1 MCWLIYVVSYLG
13 RYSYNSNVVPMAE
26 FFGKSNTEIGWA
38 MTLFFFAYGAGQII
52 NGLLCK
58 FYNVRYIL
66 SGSLIISAILNASI
80 FFGLPFE
87 LIKYVWLLNG
97 ASQSVLWTSLLM
109 TTAKNLDEKHVK
121 TSILALGTTVSIG
134 TFLSYGLSA
143 LLALFGGWKLS
154 FLISA
159 IAMATVGVVWFLVYG
174 KITLKQ
180 ENVVEE
186 DGKGKQ
192 VKEIKPKQ
200 KGKLGATIIYTFLL
214 FGFLA
219 IITNLV
225 KDGLTSWVPKILKDN
240 YNLADS
246 LSIILTLIL
255 PVLAIF
261 GNFLAVTLVKKLK
274 DHTTTGAV
282 IFILVTAFALAVTL
296 FLKTPYWWA
305 VLLAFGFLSLF
316 SSSSN
321 SLITSVIPMQLRD
334 KANSGFIGGI
344 LNGCCYLGSTI
355 SSVGLGA
362 IADAYGSWSP
372 VFVLLLILGGSAAVI
387 STVCAIV
394 IKIRNKKRLNKS
406 V

>member
-66 SGSLIISAILNASI
+66 SGSLIISAILNVSI

-87 LIKYVWLLNG
+87 FIKYVWLLNG

-109 TTAKNLDEKHVK
+109 TTAKNLDEKHVR

-143 LLALFGGWKLS
+143 LLALFGGWKFS

-159 IAMATVGVVWFLVYG
+159 IAMVTVGVVWFLIYG
-174 KITLKQ
+174 KITLKR
-180 ENVVEE
+180 ENTVENNK
-186 DGKGKQ
+186 DKQ
-192 VKEIKPKQ
+192 VKDIKPKQ
-200 KGKLGATIIYTFLL
+200 KNQLSTTIIYTFLL

-225 KDGLTSWVPKILKDN
+225 KDGLASWVPKILKDN
-240 YNLADS
+240 YKLADS

-274 DHTTTGAV
+274 DHTYSGAV
-282 IFILVTAFALAVTL
+282 IFILVTVFTLAVTL

-321 SLITSVIPMQLRD
+321 SLITSIIPMQLRD

-406 V
+406 A

>member
-1 MCWLIYVVSYLG
+1 V
-13 RYSYNSNVVPMAE
+13 
-26 FFGKSNTEIGWA
+26 
-38 MTLFFFAYGAGQII
+38 
-52 NGLLCK
+52 
-58 FYNVRYIL
+58 
-66 SGSLIISAILNASI
+66 SI

-87 LIKYVWLLNG
+87 FIKYVWLLNG

-109 TTAKNLDEKHVK
+109 TTAKNLDEKHVR

-143 LLALFGGWKLS
+143 LLALFGGWKFS

-159 IAMATVGVVWFLVYG
+159 IAMVTVGVVWFLIYG
-174 KITLKQ
+174 KITLKS
-180 ENVVEE
+180 ENTVENNK
-186 DGKGKQ
+186 DKQ
-192 VKEIKPKQ
+192 VKDIKPKQ
-200 KGKLGATIIYTFLL
+200 KNQLSTTIIYTFLL

-225 KDGLTSWVPKILKDN
+225 KDGLASWVPKILKDN
-240 YNLADS
+240 YKLADS

-274 DHTTTGAV
+274 DHTYSGAV
-282 IFILVTAFALAVTL
+282 IFILVTAFTLAVTL

-362 IADAYGSWSP
+362 IADAYGNWSP
-372 VFVLLLILGGSAAVI
+372 VFVLLLILGGSAAVV